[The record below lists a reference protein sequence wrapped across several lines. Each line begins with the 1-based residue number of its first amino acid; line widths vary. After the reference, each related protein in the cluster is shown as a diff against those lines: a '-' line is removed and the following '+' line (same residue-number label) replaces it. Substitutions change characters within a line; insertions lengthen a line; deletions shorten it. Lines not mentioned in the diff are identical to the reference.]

1 MELPIPELLR
11 FMLELASQLEK
22 EKEEM
27 EREKR

>member
-1 MELPIPELLR
+1 MELPIPELLK

-27 EREKR
+27 KREQQ